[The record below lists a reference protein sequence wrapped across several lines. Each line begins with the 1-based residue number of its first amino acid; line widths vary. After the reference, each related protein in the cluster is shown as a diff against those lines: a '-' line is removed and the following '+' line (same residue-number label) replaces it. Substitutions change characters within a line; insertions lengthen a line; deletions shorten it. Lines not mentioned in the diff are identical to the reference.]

1 MTEIETV
8 DTGLHTGDAERVV
21 LTGASKTY
29 DTASGQTIAL
39 QATDLT
45 IEPGEFVCIVGPSGC
60 GKTTLLQLLAGF
72 LEPTDGTVEV
82 GGKIVRGP
90 AVDRGVVFQ
99 APTLYPWLSVRGNV
113 EFGPSVRR
121 VPKAQRRKQ
130 STAMLEKVGLGDF
143 GDKRPYEL
151 SGGMQQRAQIARVLI
166 NDPAIIL
173 MDEPYGALDQLTRE
187 RLQVDLLKIW
197 RQARKTIVFITHS
210 VEEATFLATR
220 VLVMSARPGRVIL
233 DRRVELPG
241 DTPDGVRDPSVLGT
255 PEFAALKAE
264 LSKAIYDA
272 HG

>member
-1 MTEIETV
+1 MTEAQEAIT
-8 DTGLHTGDAERVV
+8 TGGAERVV
-21 LTGASKTY
+21 LTGAAKTY

-60 GKTTLLQLLAGF
+60 GKTTLLQMLAGF
-72 LEPTDGTVEV
+72 LEPTAGTVEV
-82 GGKIVRGP
+82 GGRAVHGP
-90 AVDRGVVFQ
+90 AADRGVVFQ
-99 APTLYPWLSVRGNV
+99 APTLYPWLTVRGNV
-113 EFGPSVRR
+113 EFGPSVRG
-121 VPKAQRRKQ
+121 VPKPQRRAQ
-130 STAMLEKVGLGDF
+130 AQEMLDLVGLGDF

-151 SGGMQQRAQIARVLI
+151 SGGMQQRAQIARVLV

-220 VLVMSARPGRVIL
+220 VLVMSARPGRIIV
-233 DRRVELPG
+233 DRQVELPG
-241 DTPDGVRDPSVLGT
+241 DTPDGVRDPAVLAT
-255 PEFAALKAE
+255 PEFTEIKAE

-272 HG
+272 HT